1 MKNIYFIIAVA
12 LIFFMLIIPLLTL
25 TVNQKTDSVPQTPIT
40 NTQIKEFLV
49 KDTQTGEITNVAV
62 SDYIYGVVAA
72 EMPAEYESEALKAQA
87 IAAYTY
93 AVFKS
98 QKNSAEGY
106 NITNDYRV
114 DQAFITKQEARAKW
128 QDKADFYEQKIMS
141 AVNAV
146 SGKYIDYNGE
156 PILALYHAISGG
168 KTESCESVFGN
179 SLPYLC
185 GVDSSGDILNPD
197 YQKTQSFTPEQFSSA
212 LKETVELSGEPINW
226 ITEVKP
232 QENGYIQ
239 SVTVGGVTIK
249 GTEIR
254 KLLGLRSANFDVAFG
269 ENFDFTVRGYGHGV
283 GLSQSGADY
292 LAKQGKTAEEIIN
305 WYYPGCTIKSN

>member
-25 TVNQKTDSVPQTPIT
+25 TLNQKTDLTPQTPIT

-106 NITNDYRV
+106 HITNDYKV
-114 DQAFITKQEARAKW
+114 DQAFITKQEAREKW
-128 QDKADFYEQKIMS
+128 QDKADFYEQKIVA

-146 SGKYIDYNGE
+146 GGKYIDYNGE

-168 KTESCESVFGN
+168 KTESCEAVFGN

-185 GVDSSGDILNPD
+185 GVDSSGDVLNPD

-212 LKETVELSGEPINW
+212 LKESVELSGEPINW
-226 ITEVKP
+226 ITEVKT

-283 GLSQSGADY
+283 GLSQSGANY

>member
-25 TVNQKTDSVPQTPIT
+25 TVNQKNNPTTQNPIINT
-40 NTQIKEFLV
+40 NVKEFLV
-49 KDTQTGEITNVAV
+49 KDTQTGEIKNVPV
-62 SDYIYGVVAA
+62 SDYIFGVVAA

-98 QKNSAEGY
+98 QKNSVQGY
-106 NITNDYRV
+106 HITNDYKV
-114 DQAFITKQEARAKW
+114 DQAFITKQEAREKW
-128 QDKADFYEQKIMS
+128 GDKADFYEQKITA
-141 AVNAV
+141 AVNSV
-146 SGKYIDYNGE
+146 SGKYIDYNGQ

-168 KTESCESVFGN
+168 KTESCEAVFGN

-197 YQKTQSFTPEQFSSA
+197 YQKTQSFTPEQFSTA
-212 LKETVELSGEPINW
+212 LKEVVELSGEPINW
-226 ITEVKP
+226 ITEVKT
-232 QENGYIQ
+232 QENGYIE
-239 SVTVGGVTIK
+239 SVTVGGVTVK

-269 ENFDFTVRGYGHGV
+269 QNFDFTVRGYGHGV